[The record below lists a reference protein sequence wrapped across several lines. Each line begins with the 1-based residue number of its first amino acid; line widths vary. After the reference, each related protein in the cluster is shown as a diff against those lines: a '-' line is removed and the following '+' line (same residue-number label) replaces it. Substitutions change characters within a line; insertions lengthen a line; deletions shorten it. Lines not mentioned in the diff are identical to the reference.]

1 MQKALYDRLHHLFPA
16 SVLYDGRPVLSMRR
30 LHRKFCANQPA
41 FSAKFYKIMDVFHK
55 INQCYMK
62 KECKIRSK
70 LQYLCSKLD
79 EDGMSNRIKNA
90 PPKQRIF

>member
-1 MQKALYDRLHHLFPA
+1 
-16 SVLYDGRPVLSMRR
+16 
-30 LHRKFCANQPA
+30 
-41 FSAKFYKIMDVFHK
+41 MDIFHK

-62 KECKIRSK
+62 KERKIRSK

-79 EDGMSNRIKNA
+79 EDGTSNRIKNA

>member
-1 MQKALYDRLHHLFPA
+1 
-16 SVLYDGRPVLSMRR
+16 
-30 LHRKFCANQPA
+30 
-41 FSAKFYKIMDVFHK
+41 MDVFHK

-62 KECKIRSK
+62 KECKIRPK

-90 PPKQRIF
+90 PLKQRIF

>member
-41 FSAKFYKIMDVFHK
+41 FSAKFYKIMGVFHK

>member
-1 MQKALYDRLHHLFPA
+1 MTDSTTYFLQAY
-16 SVLYDGRPVLSMRR
+16 YMMGGLSCQCAD